1 MSSPP
6 NQDQPSSATLTPTSI
21 KIDSPA
27 VQAPILTGKKSVRIA
42 TFLLSYLILGIL
54 VIVAIQRAIMSPTSY
69 TRTVPQGIASW
80 GSVALILCVLLFFA
94 FILRRLNGRMMYE
107 LLFGLALFLGV
118 WVYCWDVIPWD
129 IGLLVASLATIIY
142 ASIRRVVVH
151 DLYMLLGAAGIAIHF
166 AFLFSNGA
174 YAAVLVTFVFYD
186 MVVGRAK
193 GLAEKMA
200 SAVIRRGAVPG
211 LIIPSRFKGFLSP
224 VSLEI
229 KDSGSVFLGAGDL
242 ILPLTLVARA
252 SLYGWKHAVAVV
264 VGILAGAWWLG
275 NRRSAVSFP
284 ALVPL
289 VTGGAIGLA
298 IAIFIR
304 I

>member
-1 MSSPP
+1 
-6 NQDQPSSATLTPTSI
+6 
-21 KIDSPA
+21 
-27 VQAPILTGKKSVRIA
+27 
-42 TFLLSYLILGIL
+42 
-54 VIVAIQRAIMSPTSY
+54 MSPTSY

-80 GSVALILCVLLFFA
+80 GIVALILCAILFFA

-107 LLFGLALFLGV
+107 LLFGIALFLGV

-142 ASIRRVVVH
+142 ASVRRVIVH

-166 AFLFSNGA
+166 AFLFSTNA

-193 GLAEKMA
+193 GLAERMA
-200 SAVIRRGAVPG
+200 SAAIRRGAIPG
-211 LIIPSRFKGFLSP
+211 LIIPSRLSGFGSL
-224 VSLEI
+224 VSTEI

-252 SLYGWKHAVAVV
+252 AALGWYQAIAAVI
-264 VGILAGAWWLG
+264 GILAGAFWLG